1 MNVTQ
6 KSQPQ
11 KKPRLNKTTLNLKVG
26 DSYTLVVNNR
36 GNRSVTWSSNYPN
49 VASVSSGKVSA
60 KAAGSCTITARLS
73 DGTTL
78 TCKVTVTQ
86 KSQPQKKPRLNKTRY
101 TLRVGQTF
109 KLVVNNLGNNKVTW
123 ESNNN
128 NIATVDQ
135 FGMITAVKAGKC
147 IISAKLSNGTV
158 LKCNVTVRR

>member
-1 MNVTQ
+1 M
-6 KSQPQ
+6 
-11 KKPRLNKTTLNLKVG
+11 
-26 DSYTLVVNNR
+26 
-36 GNRSVTWSSNYPN
+36 
-49 VASVSSGKVSA
+49 
-60 KAAGSCTITARLS
+60 
-73 DGTTL
+73 
-78 TCKVTVTQ
+78 TVTQ
-86 KSQPQKKPRLNKTRY
+86 KSQPQKKPSLNKTRY

-158 LKCNVTVRR
+158 LNCNVTVRR